1 MNKERIAAIEAEF
14 GEPIMDLLRGF
25 AADGESR
32 TSTAEILNVPA
43 STFRRWLHTQE
54 PIDWPPTNAGNA
66 WLNANRTKD
75 QTNAVEAAR
84 RNLAKARAAVRR
96 KAIIHTPGLLD
107 RITAA
112 RKQGVL
118 WRDMAGHLG
127 IQYNRHSLARVYR
140 KNLTAK

>member
-14 GEPIMDLLRGF
+14 GEPIMDLVRGF

-32 TSTAEILNVPA
+32 TSTAEILGVPG
-43 STFRRWLHTQE
+43 STFRRWLLTQ
-54 PIDWPPTNAGNA
+54 PPVDWPPTNAGNA
-66 WLNANRTKD
+66 WLNANRTKN
-75 QTNAVEAAR
+75 QTRMIEAAR

-107 RITAA
+107 KITAA
-112 RKQGVL
+112 RRNGVL
-118 WRDMAGHLG
+118 WRDMADHLG

-140 KNLTAK
+140 KNLTVK

>member
-1 MNKERIAAIEAEF
+1 MNKARISAIEAEF
-14 GEPIMDLLRGF
+14 GEPILDLVRGF

-32 TSTAEILNVPA
+32 STTAELLNVPR
-43 STFRRWLHTQE
+43 STFCRWLMTQP

-66 WLNANRTKD
+66 WLVANRTKD
-75 QTNAVEAAR
+75 TTRMIEAAR

-112 RKQGVL
+112 RKQGVI
-118 WRDMAGHLG
+118 WRDMADHLG
-127 IQYNRHSLARVYR
+127 IRYNRHSLARAYR